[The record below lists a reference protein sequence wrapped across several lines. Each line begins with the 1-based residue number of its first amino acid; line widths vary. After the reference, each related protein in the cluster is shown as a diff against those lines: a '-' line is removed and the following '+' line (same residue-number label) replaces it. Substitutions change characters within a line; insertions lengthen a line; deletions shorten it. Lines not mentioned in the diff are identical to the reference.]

1 MPGHAKAATDRLD
14 VRYWPPWAQYLTEII
29 SKVQQ
34 AVRTHSDISKLRFL
48 LYPSGLLAEDREK
61 IKQDDAGVV

>member
-1 MPGHAKAATDRLD
+1 M
-14 VRYWPPWAQYLTEII
+14 I

-48 LYPSGLLAEDREK
+48 FYPSGLLPENRRK
-61 IKQDDAGVV
+61 IKQDDAGVVWLGSKQMGVCPSAG